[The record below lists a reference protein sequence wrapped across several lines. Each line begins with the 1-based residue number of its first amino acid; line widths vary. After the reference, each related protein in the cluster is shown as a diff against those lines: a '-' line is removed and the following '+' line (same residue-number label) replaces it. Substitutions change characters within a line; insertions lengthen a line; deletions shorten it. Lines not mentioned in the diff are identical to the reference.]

1 MAKEQVESGAQILD
15 IVITFYFCFR
25 MFAWTLIENI
35 LFFFL
40 LKNMDEGMLD
50 GANAMTRFL
59 NLISSEPDVSKV
71 ISSLFYLTN

>member
-1 MAKEQVESGAQILD
+1 
-15 IVITFYFCFR
+15 
-25 MFAWTLIENI
+25 
-35 LFFFL
+35 
-40 LKNMDEGMLD
+40 MLD